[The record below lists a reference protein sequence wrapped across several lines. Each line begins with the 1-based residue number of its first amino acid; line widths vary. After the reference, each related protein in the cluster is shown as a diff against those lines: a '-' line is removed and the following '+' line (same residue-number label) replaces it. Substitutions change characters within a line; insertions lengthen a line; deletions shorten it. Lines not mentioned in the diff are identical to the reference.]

1 MNIKLHTPK
10 SLANGSGLATVKQF
24 LLSLVATT
32 ISIVL
37 TFGTAYF
44 VDKHKKESQKR
55 EMVMMLIYDFDQSL
69 QMMQKNDSSFQH
81 ALDAQLAVARHPE
94 QYDSLRFL
102 ILDAIMASQ
111 ASMQKTTEQIFTS
124 SIETFNTI
132 SNAYFI
138 KQVSSFYMSRQ
149 SYTDA
154 VREAISG
161 PAEKYPP
168 AESIENFLQ
177 MDFPELVYLSGSY
190 LEGMTNIRN
199 ICMEMMHISEKEL
212 AAFSKK
218 YTLEPQQ
225 DDEKKLERMTTM
237 MNAEETLMEARKKYP
252 VEGEK

>member
-1 MNIKLHTPK
+1 MVELHDVTGKASGERLLDMARYYCRDDVKAMLLRHQRYLLINI
-10 SLANGSGLATVKQF
+10 ANEWGSHKV
-24 LLSLVATT
+24 
-32 ISIVL
+32 
-37 TFGTAYF
+37 TA
-44 VDKHKKESQKR
+44 KHWLK
-55 EMVMMLIYDFDQSL
+55 
-69 QMMQKNDSSFQH
+69 
-81 ALDAQLAVARHPE
+81 
-94 QYDSLRFL
+94 
-102 ILDAIMASQ
+102 
-111 ASMQKTTEQIFTS
+111 
-124 SIETFNTI
+124 
-132 SNAYFI
+132 
-138 KQVSSFYMSRQ
+138 

-225 DDEKKLERMTTM
+225 DDEKKLERMATM
-237 MNAEETLMEARKKYP
+237 MKAEETLKEARKKFP
-252 VEGEK
+252 VQENK

>member
-1 MNIKLHTPK
+1 
-10 SLANGSGLATVKQF
+10 
-24 LLSLVATT
+24 
-32 ISIVL
+32 
-37 TFGTAYF
+37 
-44 VDKHKKESQKR
+44 
-55 EMVMMLIYDFDQSL
+55 MVMMLIYDFDQSL

-94 QYDSLRFL
+94 QYDSLRFH

-132 SNAYFI
+132 SNANFI
-138 KQVSSFYMSRQ
+138 QQVSSFYMSRQ

-154 VREAISG
+154 VRETISG

-177 MDFPELVYLSGSY
+177 IDFPELVYLSGSY

-212 AAFSKK
+212 AAFSKNYAFK
-218 YTLEPQQ
+218 PQQ
-225 DDEKKLERMTTM
+225 DDGTQLKRMNTM
-237 MNAEETLMEARKKYP
+237 MKAEETLMEARKKFP
-252 VEGEK
+252 VQENK